1 MRKLVKYMGLA
12 LCMLAGAAGMHLFSW
27 RGLALVVLAE
37 SAFAVWMGADLAERE
52 RRMAEEIYRAILDE
66 IEAAMEDEDADQ

>member
-1 MRKLVKYMGLA
+1 MRKLVKYLAMA
-12 LCMLAGAAGMHLFSW
+12 LCALACTAGMYLFGW

-66 IEAAMEDEDADQ
+66 IEVAMEDNDD